1 MKELGFH
8 GVSGH
13 DPGLELALR
22 PGHAY
27 QWSYLLAEKQL
38 LHVLY
43 SSRPC
48 RQRLHFVGG
57 FRK

>member
-1 MKELGFH
+1 MKGLVFH
-8 GVSGH
+8 GLSGH

-38 LHVLY
+38 LHALY

-48 RQRLHFVGG
+48 LQQLGG